1 MKFPWYESHLE
12 ILHKQLADFGSIDS
26 HKRLVFVGT
35 TICMHHHI
43 IVWLVADDRAD
54 VVKYFAKTHSTAIT
68 VMTVINRYALDAE
81 YYFSRHISFFLTL
94 EACK

>member
-1 MKFPWYESHLE
+1 MKFPWCESHLE

-26 HKRLVFVGT
+26 HKRIVFVGT

-43 IVWLVADDRAD
+43 IVWLVADNRAD